1 MICSSIKQRILFSVA
16 CFLLVVFSITAI
28 GTYLYFRQ
36 QTRCLIEKQQFSM
49 LCSMATS
56 LDEKVQSAH
65 NMLIATAHE
74 LPLDLLKNPDGAQAW
89 LDHRIGIR
97 NIFESGRFLFTPD
110 GRIFVE
116 SPQLPGRRGLNLSFR
131 DYFKMTVATGKP
143 YISPPY
149 PSSKHGR
156 PTILMTAPIYDA
168 NGHLAGIMG
177 GALDL
182 QNNNIFS
189 DMANTKVGKNGYLY
203 LYTKERVMISHPDH
217 ALLFKDNVPPGAN
230 PLFDLSIR
238 DGFEGSGETKNYKGV
253 PVIASFKRL
262 PETGWILASHYPTEE
277 AFLPIGRFRTA
288 YLSGVSLALLLGILG
303 AWRLANSIT
312 GNLTKPIDAVRR
324 IDPQHLEA
332 APPIAITGN
341 DETATLADSFN
352 GLIKQ
357 AGTMQLQLTQAQEL
371 TRTGSWEYDHYTDTL
386 SWSAETYRIF
396 EQEPEQ
402 FQPTIEA
409 FYALLPNDER
419 ESARFSYTQS
429 LTNRIP
435 YNLSHRLVLPDGRT
449 KHLFEQCQT
458 TFATDGKPQRSIG
471 IVQDVTEQVTRR
483 QRQERLFDS
492 ISESGLYLLIIG
504 RDHRIRYMNEALI
517 CKYGN
522 QTGKCCY
529 EVLAGATH
537 PCSYCLREQ
546 RINNRTPS
554 MITHP
559 DGTVF
564 SIITTPFMDMDGTPC
579 VLELL
584 RDVTTESKLLQD
596 LQESEEKFSVAFR
609 SNPALMALS
618 TLEDGIFID
627 VNEAFSS
634 ILEFSQDEAIGK
646 SSREL
651 GIFADYSQREAIRD
665 LLKAHGLVR
674 NYPAIMRTKSGV
686 IRHGLFSVDLIKLKD
701 QQLLLSVLL
710 DVTDRVQAEQALE
723 EARQAAEA
731 ANRAKSEFLSNM
743 SHEIRTPMN
752 GVIGMAEL
760 LQFTDLT
767 QEQQEYLDCIKT
779 SGDNL
784 LALINDILDLSKIEA
799 GKIELEYADFSL
811 RKAINDIINT
821 QISLAHRK
829 HLQLEADIPQDLP
842 DLVNGDQLRVKQIL
856 LNLLNNAIKFTEEGA
871 IFLRAGLVQQ
881 KERYVLIRLSVCDSG
896 IGIAPDVQ
904 DKIFAPFAQA
914 DSSTTRK
921 FGGTGLGLT
930 ICRQLAELMG
940 GAIRL
945 VSELGKGSSFHLELP
960 FTLSKGQAFPST
972 PQPLSGLSSPATPR
986 TVLIA
991 DDNPLNLKTLEL
1003 IIQKLGHQTLTACNG
1018 KETVEQWHR
1027 ASIDLILMDIQMPVM
1042 NGIEALQVIRSA
1054 ELADGRH
1061 TPVVALTADALK
1073 GAQEHLLAEGFDHYL
1088 TKPLNIRVLHETVSR
1103 LTAAETA

>member
-1 MICSSIKQRILFSVA
+1 MIYSSIKKRILFSAA
-16 CFLLVVFSITAI
+16 CFLLIVFSITAI

-36 QTRCLIEKQQFSM
+36 QTRSLIEKQQFSM

-74 LPLDLLKNPDGAQAW
+74 LPHDLLKNPDRAQAW
-89 LDHRIGIR
+89 LDRRIGIR
-97 NIFESGRFLFTPD
+97 SIFESGRFLFTPS
-110 GRIFVE
+110 GRIFIE
-116 SPQLPGRRGLNLSFR
+116 SPQLPGRRGLDLSFR
-131 DYFKMTVATGKP
+131 DHYKMTVATGKP

-168 NGHLAGIMG
+168 NDHLIGIMG

-182 QNNNIFS
+182 QNNSLFS
-189 DMANTKVGKNGYLY
+189 DMANTRVGKNGYLY

-217 ALLFKDNVPPGAN
+217 ALLFKDNVPSGAN

-238 DGFEGSGETKNYKGV
+238 NGFEGSGETKNYKGV

-277 AFLPIGRFRTA
+277 AFQPIARFRTA

-303 AWRLANSIT
+303 AWRLANGIT
-312 GNLTKPIDAVRR
+312 GNLTKLIDAVRR
-324 IDPQHLEA
+324 IDPQHLET
-332 APPIAITGN
+332 APSIAITGN

-352 GLIKQ
+352 ALIKQ

-371 TRTGSWEYDHYTDTL
+371 THTGSWEYDHHSDTL
-386 SWSAETYRIF
+386 GWSAETYRIF
-396 EQEPEQ
+396 EQDPEQ
-402 FQPTIEA
+402 FQPTVEA
-409 FYALLPNDER
+409 FYALFPDDER
-419 ESARFSYTQS
+419 ELARVSYAES
-429 LTNRIP
+429 LMKQIP
-435 YNLSHRLVLPDGRT
+435 YHLSHRLVLPDGHT

-458 TFATDGKPQRSIG
+458 SFDTNGKPQRSIG
-471 IVQDVTEQVTRR
+471 IVQDITEQVTRR

-504 RDHRIRYMNEALI
+504 RDYRIRYMNEALI

-522 QTGKCCY
+522 QTGKYCY
-529 EVLAGATH
+529 EVLAEATQ

-546 RINNRTPS
+546 RLSNRTPS
-554 MITHP
+554 KISHP

-584 RDVTTESKLLQD
+584 RDVTTESKLLLE

-618 TLEDGIFID
+618 TMEDGIFID
-627 VNEAFSS
+627 VNEAFST
-634 ILEFSQDEAIGK
+634 ILEFPQNEVLGR

-651 GIFADYSQREAIRD
+651 NIFADYSQRETMRD
-665 LLKAHGLVR
+665 LLKERGLVR
-674 NYPAIMRTKSGV
+674 NFSATVRSKSGA
-686 IRHGLFSVDLIKLKD
+686 IRHGLFSVDLITLKN
-701 QQLLLSVLL
+701 QQLMLSVLL
-710 DVTDRVQAEQALE
+710 DITDRVKAEQELE
-723 EARQAAEA
+723 EARQTAEA

-752 GVIGMAEL
+752 GVIGMTEL

-811 RKAINDIINT
+811 RKVLNDIINT

-829 HLQLEADIPQDLP
+829 RLQIETDIPQDLP

-856 LNLLNNAIKFTEEGA
+856 LNLLNNAIKFTDDGM

-896 IGIAPDVQ
+896 IGIAPDAQ
-904 DKIFAPFAQA
+904 DKIFAPFTQT

-921 FGGTGLGLT
+921 YGGTGLGLT

-940 GAIRL
+940 GTIRL
-945 VSELGKGSSFHLELP
+945 VSELGKGSCFYLELP
-960 FTLSKGQAFPST
+960 FTLPKVQVFPNT
-972 PQPLSGLSSPATPR
+972 ARPLSGLSSAAMPR
-986 TVLIA
+986 TVLLV

-1003 IIQKLGHQTLTACNG
+1003 IIQKLGHQPLTACNG
-1018 KETVEQWHR
+1018 KEAVEQWHR
-1027 ASIDLILMDIQMPVM
+1027 GSIDLILMDIQMPVM

-1054 ELADGRH
+1054 ELAGGRH

-1073 GAQEHLLAEGFDHYL
+1073 GTREHLLAEGFDGYL
-1088 TKPLNIRVLHETVSR
+1088 TKPVKIEALQEAINSLSCT
-1103 LTAAETA
+1103 